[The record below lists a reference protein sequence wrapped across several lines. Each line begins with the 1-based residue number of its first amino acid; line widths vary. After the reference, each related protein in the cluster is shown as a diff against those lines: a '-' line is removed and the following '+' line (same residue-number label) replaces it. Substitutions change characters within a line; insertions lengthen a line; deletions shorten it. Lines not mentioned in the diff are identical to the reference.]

1 MNELM
6 FNEWMNVECLG
17 SEGINVGKMQ
27 KDTDKMLE
35 KCKKCVFLLEKCI
48 FLILFGW
55 LIERYGRPFDLSS
68 LTF

>member
-1 MNELM
+1 
-6 FNEWMNVECLG
+6 MNVECLG

-48 FLILFGW
+48 FLILFG
-55 LIERYGRPFDLSS
+55 
-68 LTF
+68 